1 MILVI
6 GATGMVGGEICRL
19 LRAAGRPVRA
29 LIRSTADSAKKE
41 SLAQLGASLVQ
52 GDLRDRQSLR
62 AACEGVNAVITT
74 ASAMPFAYQPGENT
88 PQTTDQ
94 DGNLSLIAAA
104 HEAGVQQFV
113 YTSFAPMVASFPLQ
127 DAKRAVEA
135 RLRGSGLSYTILQ
148 PSFFMEAW
156 LGPMV
161 GFDYPNR
168 KAKFYGTGENP
179 ISWISFLD
187 VARFAVACL
196 DNSAARNASLELGGP
211 AALSPLQVVKIFEN
225 AGGAPFEVQ
234 HVPVEVLQGRL
245 AAAEDPMQKS
255 FTGLMIS
262 YAAGQPIDM
271 SSTLRSFPFEL
282 KTVEEYAR
290 SVMG

>member
-94 DGNLSLIAAA
+94 DGYLSLIAAA

-168 KAKFYGTGENP
+168 KATIYGTGENP

-234 HVPVEVLQGRL
+234 HVPVEVLQGQL